1 MPRACNMRAV
11 VSPPIPP
18 PTMMTFMTQL
28 TGITRVRSAWIMV
41 RKADPAQWFS
51 AEIVDGAASPCG
63 GLGRG
68 RYLSGPTTTMAGCA
82 GSVVDAEP
90 AMAGLGHQPRELRLV
105 HVNQRHVVAALQV
118 DVWPLLHAVVDDDV
132 QTVTLADRRDRAE
145 RAVRKQRADLLF
157 IRQVDVVADLVPQ
170 IGEADVVRGRQ
181 DGEQVA
187 AVVAQYDGLGE
198 ALARDVAGLG
208 GTRRGHRRFVRD
220 HLIGDVAVEMS
231 LKYRGDGHNGPPCD
245 ARARTHEGP
254 AAGRRLMMHGR
265 VM

>member
-1 MPRACNMRAV
+1 MWAGYDN
-11 VSPPIPP
+11 
-18 PTMMTFMTQL
+18 
-28 TGITRVRSAWIMV
+28 
-41 RKADPAQWFS
+41 
-51 AEIVDGAASPCG
+51 G
-63 GLGRG
+63 GR
-68 RYLSGPTTTMAGCA
+68 A
-82 GSVVDAEP
+82 GSVVSAES
-90 AMAGLGHQPRELRLV
+90 AMPGLGHQPRKLRLV
-105 HVNQRHVVAALQV
+105 HVNQRHVIAALQV

-208 GTRRGHRRFVRD
+208 GTRRRHRR
-220 HLIGDVAVEMS
+220 VAGYHVISGVCCEWS
-231 LKYRGDGHNGPPCD
+231 
-245 ARARTHEGP
+245 
-254 AAGRRLMMHGR
+254 
-265 VM
+265 